1 MRLKWDSLGEH
12 GYEAGCDRGV
22 FYERIN
28 GMYPRGVA
36 WSGITGVDDS
46 TSGRDVSNLYSLDR
60 RVDARKTKPERGGTI
75 RCYTYPEEF
84 EPSIGIIEV
93 LPGMMTYDQDESYF
107 GFTYRVL
114 KGTDSDALGD
124 DYDIHIVYNSIV
136 TGVKGNASTLD
147 DDVSPEELSFD
158 YISFPEAMD
167 DYADPTH
174 LVLNAKALGK
184 RKLARLETAL
194 YGDETHDPR
203 LPLPDEVKDI
213 LTSADVV
220 GHVVWDDEN
229 NRDGIQP
236 STLYVRIKALDESIP
251 DFVWAPVTAAD
262 EWRFES
268 HGYLPKFNDGTEIEW
283 TADSNLS
290 TYAASAETVDGEI
303 VLTLAHEPEKISISG
318 TITWNDNLDADGNRP
333 TQVFLSLTGRYQGG
347 TTYDFIQVHPYV
359 SAFSPWEYEKTGL
372 YKYADHGKRI
382 TYTISAPSVAEYQ
395 AAVVDGFNITYNTD
409 TTYEDIS
416 GTITINDT
424 EAEPNYAVGSYYSA
438 KVGDNIPYSSGS
450 SGSMTI
456 LRPTKAIITLQDR
469 TTGTVLGTTTVN
481 IGENDTT
488 LGYVFVGI
496 QVKSSSELVVSAEIK
511 SNVFPSNYIIEQ
523 DGYDFTFRKPNASYY
538 IMMAWRKEPYLSG
551 SAYLPSATVDAIKG
565 KRVEFGATNLTCFD
579 GAVLKDWY
587 MQVDGAKI
595 TPASYTYDTTAGSIA
610 VACDVPSNAVNV
622 RLYLEADESQCIDP
636 NFAFLGVYL
645 KVKEG

>member
-1 MRLKWDSLGEH
+1 MRLTWDNLGEH
-12 GYEAGCDRGV
+12 GYQSGCDRCV
-22 FYERIN
+22 FYERVE
-28 GMYPRGVA
+28 GVYPYGVA
-36 WSGITGVDDS
+36 WSGLSGVDDS
-46 TSGRDVSNLYSLDR
+46 TGGREVSALYSIDR
-60 RVDARKTKPERGGTI
+60 RTDARKTSPERGGTI
-75 RCYTYPEEF
+75 RCYTYPAEF
-84 EPSIGIIEV
+84 ESAIGGIEI
-93 LPGMMTYDQDESYF
+93 LPGMMSYDQNETNF

-114 KGTDSDALGD
+114 KGTDVDHIGD
-124 DYDIHIVYNSIV
+124 DYDIHIVYNAMI
-136 TGVKGNASTLD
+136 TGAKGNASTLND
-147 DDVSPEELSFD
+147 SVSPEELSFD
-158 YISFPEAMD
+158 FISFPEEMD
-167 DYADPTH
+167 EYSDPTH
-174 LVLNAKALGK
+174 LVLNAKKLGR
-184 RKLARLETAL
+184 RKLARIEAAL
-194 YGDETHDPR
+194 YGDENHDPY

-251 DFVWAPVTAAD
+251 DFVWVPVTAAD

-290 TYAASAETVDGEI
+290 TYAASAEVVDGEI
-303 VLTLAHEPEKISISG
+303 VLTLVHEPEKISISG

-347 TTYDFIQVHPYV
+347 TTYDFIQVHPNDPAV
-359 SAFSPWEYEKTGL
+359 SPWAYEKTGL
-372 YKYADHGKRI
+372 YKYADHGKQI

-395 AAVVDGFNITYNTD
+395 AAVIDGFNITYNTD
-409 TTYEDIS
+409 TTYETIS
-416 GTITINDT
+416 GDIIINDT

-450 SGSMTI
+450 SGSVTI

-551 SAYLPSATVDAIKG
+551 SSYLPSATVDAIKG